1 MNRMSHWLVP
11 AIGLAASSVPL
22 AVAAAASSVD
32 FYKGKTVNYIVS
44 TAPGG
49 GYDLYGRLV
58 SDAMQKY
65 LPGSTFVVRN
75 VPGAGHIVGANTIYK
90 SDADGLTIGTFNT
103 GLIYNQLIGLKSIRF
118 DLGKMSWIG
127 KAASDPRVVVVSA
140 ESGIKSWQDL
150 MSRKEKVNFATAG
163 VGSAAYVE
171 TTVLQKLLKMPIS
184 IKTGYNGNQDELAMR
199 RGEIVGTIASRS
211 SMEGFVRNGYGRFVA
226 QIGGTEK
233 DVPQL
238 STLVSDPDAKRFI
251 ALVQSQ
257 GDLARLTA
265 GPAGIPQDRLQAL
278 RQAYDKAMQDPD
290 LQEKAKKAGRPI
302 EALTGQEVEARIKE
316 ALNQPSATVAL
327 IQEAMSAEAPRAEV
341 KGKLDS
347 LADSNKSFKLKTA
360 DGKVVSGEISG
371 SRTKLA
377 INGSPAKRDALKTGM
392 QCTLVSH
399 EGSAEAVSLMCQ

>member
-1 MNRMSHWLVP
+1 MSHWLLP
-11 AIGLAASSVPL
+11 ALGFAACSFPL
-22 AVAAAASSVD
+22 AVAAASGVD

-58 SDAMQKY
+58 ADAMQKY

-90 SDADGLTIGTFNT
+90 SEPDGLTLGTFNT
-103 GLIYNQLIGLKSIRF
+103 GLIYNQLIGLKAIRF

-127 KAASDPRVVVVSA
+127 KAASDPRVIVVSA
-140 ESGIKSWQDL
+140 ESGIKNWQDL
-150 MSRKEKVNFATAG
+150 MGRKEPVNFATAG

-171 TTVLQKLLKMPIS
+171 TTVLQKLLNMPIS

-211 SMEGFVRNGYGRFVA
+211 SMEEFVKNGYGRFIA
-226 QIGGTEK
+226 QMGGTEK

-238 STLVSDPDAKRFI
+238 STLVSDADAKRFI
-251 ALVQSQ
+251 GLVQSQ

-265 GPAGIPQDRLQAL
+265 GPPGIPADRLKAL
-278 RQAYDKAMQDPD
+278 RQAYDQAMQDPD

-302 EALTGQEVEARIKE
+302 EPLSGQEVEARIKE
-316 ALNQPSATVAL
+316 ALNQPPATVAL
-327 IQEAMSAEAPRAEV
+327 IKEAMSAEAPRAEV

-360 DGKVVSGEISG
+360 DGKVISGEISG

-377 INGSPAKRDALKTGM
+377 IKGSPAKRNALQAGM
-392 QCTLVSH
+392 QCTLVTH
-399 EGSAEAVSLMCQ
+399 EGSAEAVSLACQ